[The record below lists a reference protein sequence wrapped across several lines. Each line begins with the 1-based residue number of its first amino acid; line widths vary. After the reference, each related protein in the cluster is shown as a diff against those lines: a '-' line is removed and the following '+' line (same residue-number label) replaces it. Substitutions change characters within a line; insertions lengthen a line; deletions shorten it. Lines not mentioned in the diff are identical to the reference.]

1 MSEEKLVPKLRFS
14 EFDEEWY
21 EVKLNE
27 VGNIV
32 TGATPPTKDN
42 DNFINSGYLWVTPGD
57 ISSKK
62 FVSKTERNLSEKGLK
77 NGRKLD
83 PNSILVTCI
92 GATIGKLC
100 MINEIG
106 SCNQQLNAIS
116 ANKNFYPDFIYYVI
130 QKTAKNLILIAGNTA
145 TPILNKKSFGN
156 LSYIFPSFNEQKKIA
171 LFLDKIDKKR
181 ELLEKKYEFYQDFKK
196 YLMQQIF
203 TQKLRFDFNIIKLN
217 DICDINKGKQLNKEN
232 MVNFGEYYVLNGGKE
247 PSGYTNSWNTPAN
260 TITISEGGNSCGY
273 VNFNEEKFWSGGH
286 CYYLSNLSSKIDL
299 YYLYSYLKFIEPSIM
314 RLRVGSGL
322 PNIQKG
328 DIENIKVKTLP
339 INEQIKIR
347 NVLRIIDKKISTL
360 KVQKEHFEVFKKG
373 LLQQM
378 FV

>member
-1 MSEEKLVPKLRFS
+1 MGNIGSTYNGLSGLSRENFVNGSSKYITYKS
-14 EFDEEWY
+14 IFDNNVLKNDLTEP
-21 EVKLNE
+21 VKLNDKKQNLVKNGDLFFTGSSETPEE
-27 VGNIV
+27 VGMVSVLNCNIENCYLNSFCF
-32 TGATPPTKDN
+32 GFRLYDN
-42 DNFINSGYLWVTPGD
+42 NINPIFLAYYLRSPVMRNKIQILSQGSTRFNL
-57 ISSKK
+57 SKK
-62 FVSKTERNLSEKGLK
+62 EVLKLKCHIPCIDEQNKISKFL
-77 NGRKLD
+77 
-83 PNSILVTCI
+83 
-92 GATIGKLC
+92 
-100 MINEIG
+100 
-106 SCNQQLNAIS
+106 LN
-116 ANKNFYPDFIYYVI
+116 
-130 QKTAKNLILIAGNTA
+130 
-145 TPILNKKSFGN
+145 
-156 LSYIFPSFNEQKKIA
+156 
-171 LFLDKIDKKR
+171 IDKKI
-181 ELLEKKYEFYQDFKK
+181 ELLTKMHNYYLNFKK

-286 CYYLSNLSSKIDL
+286 CYFLSNLSSKIDL
-299 YYLYSYLKFIEPSIM
+299 YYLFSYLKFIEPSIM

-328 DIENIKVKTLP
+328 DIENIKVKTVP

-347 NVLRIIDKKISTL
+347 KVLRIIDKKISTL

>member
-1 MSEEKLVPKLRFS
+1 MNNLY
-14 EFDEEWY
+14 FDYDDDYYVASTGYAQIKSKINSKFLYHYLHYSKFVDSVLKRCTGTSYPAINANDLKSIKIKIPLDFKEQM
-21 EVKLNE
+21 LI
-27 VGNIV
+27 GNIF
-32 TGATPPTKDN
+32 D
-42 DNFINSGYLWVTPGD
+42 
-57 ISSKK
+57 K
-62 FVSKTERNLSEKGLK
+62 F
-77 NGRKLD
+77 D
-83 PNSILVTCI
+83 
-92 GATIGKLC
+92 
-100 MINEIG
+100 
-106 SCNQQLNAIS
+106 
-116 ANKNFYPDFIYYVI
+116 
-130 QKTAKNLILIAGNTA
+130 QKIK
-145 TPILNKKSFGN
+145 
-156 LSYIFPSFNEQKKIA
+156 
-171 LFLDKIDKKR
+171 
-181 ELLEKKYEFYQDFKK
+181 LLEKKHQSYIDFKK

-273 VNFNEEKFWSGGH
+273 VNFNEENFWSGGH
-286 CYYLSNLSSKIDL
+286 CYYLSNLSSKINL

>member
-1 MSEEKLVPKLRFS
+1 MK
-14 EFDEEWY
+14 
-21 EVKLNE
+21 N
-27 VGNIV
+27 GNISFEDV
-32 TGATPPTKDN
+32 
-42 DNFINSGYLWVTPGD
+42 NFISKKDFDFINKRSNVDSGD
-57 ISSKK
+57 ILFGMIGTIGNPVIVGENSDFAIKNVALIKELQVLKNSFLIHYLNSPIIEKQFHRINDGGTQK
-62 FVSKTERNLSEKGLK
+62 FIALGKIRNL
-77 NGRKLD
+77 
-83 PNSILVTCI
+83 I
-92 GATIGKLC
+92 
-100 MINEIG
+100 INI
-106 SCNQQLNAIS
+106 
-116 ANKNFYPDFIYYVI
+116 PTV
-130 QKTAKNLILIAGNTA
+130 
-145 TPILNKKSFGN
+145 
-156 LSYIFPSFNEQKKIA
+156 NEQIKLSNFLENVDKKI
-171 LFLDKIDKKR
+171 
-181 ELLEKKYEFYQDFKK
+181 ELLETKHQAYLDFKK

-273 VNFNEEKFWSGGH
+273 VNFNEENFWSGGH
-286 CYYLSNLSSKIDL
+286 CYYLSNLSSKINL